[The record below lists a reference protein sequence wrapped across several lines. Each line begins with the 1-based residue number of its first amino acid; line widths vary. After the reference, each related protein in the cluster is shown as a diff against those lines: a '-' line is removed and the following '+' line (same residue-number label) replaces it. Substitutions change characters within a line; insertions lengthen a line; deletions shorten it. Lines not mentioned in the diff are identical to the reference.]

1 MYKTP
6 MQKLRV
12 VIVSPALADA
22 NNGNWQTARRWQQL
36 LSAHSARI
44 VRQWPDA
51 QADDDDVMLAL
62 HARRSADSVQAWHAR
77 HGQLGLGVVLTGTD
91 LYRDISQDLLAQR
104 SLALAHS
111 LVVLQGLGVR
121 SLPSAYQAKARVIF
135 QSTSTRQTL
144 PKTSRHLRVVMVGH
158 LREEKDPL
166 TLMAAARL
174 LPPDAGVFIDHIGA
188 ALDPALGQ
196 AAQATQAQCP
206 HYRWLGA
213 VPHTQTLQRIQ
224 RAHLLVH
231 CSRMEGGAHVL
242 MEAMCSGTPVLASR
256 IDGNVGLLGEDYAGY
271 FEPGDAPALAHFLRA
286 CRTAPNGHSLVAHLR
301 HQCALRAPLFEPQ
314 AERAALHHW
323 VQDLWTFDETI

>member
-1 MYKTP
+1 MYKSL

-22 NNGNWQTARRWQQL
+22 NNGNWQTARRWQRL
-36 LSAHSARI
+36 LSPHSARI

-51 QADDDDVMLAL
+51 QAGQDDVMLAL
-62 HARRSADSVQAWHAR
+62 HARRSADSVQAWHAT
-77 HGQLGLGVVLTGTD
+77 HGQRGLGLALTGTD
-91 LYRDISQDLLAQR
+91 LYRDIESDLQAQH
-104 SLALAHS
+104 SLALASS
-111 LVVLQGLGVR
+111 LVVLQSLGKEA
-121 SLPSAYQAKARVIF
+121 LPSLHHSKTRVIF
-135 QSTSTRQTL
+135 QSTGMRQAL
-144 PKTSRHLRVVMVGH
+144 PKSQRQMRVVMVGH

-174 LPPDAGVFIDHIGA
+174 LPKGCGILIDHIGA

-213 VPHTQTLQRIQ
+213 LPHPQTRQRIQ

-231 CSRMEGGAHVL
+231 TSRLEGGAHVL
-242 MEAMCSGTPVLASR
+242 MEAICSGTPVLASR
-256 IDGNVGLLGEDYAGY
+256 IDGNLGLLGNDYTGI
-271 FEPGDAPALAHFLRA
+271 FEPGDAQGLADLLLA
-286 CRTAPNGHSLVAHLR
+286 CRDPQKHPGLMAHLG

-314 AERAALHHW
+314 AERAALHRW
-323 VQDLWTFDETI
+323 VQDLWTI

>member
-1 MYKTP
+1 MYKPP

-22 NNGNWQTARRWQQL
+22 NNGNWQTARRWQHL

-51 QADDDDVMLAL
+51 QAGDDDVMLAL
-62 HARRSADSVQAWHAR
+62 HARRSADSVQAWHAQ
-77 HGQLGLGVVLTGTD
+77 HGQRGLGVVLTGTD
-91 LYRDISQDLLAQR
+91 LYRDIGHDLQAQR

-121 SLPSAYQAKARVIF
+121 SLPPRHQAKARVIF
-135 QSTSTRQTL
+135 QSTGTRQTL
-144 PKTSRHLRVVMVGH
+144 IKTTRHLRVVMVGH

-174 LPPDAGVFIDHIGA
+174 LPPDAGVRIDHIGA

-196 AAQATQAQCP
+196 AAQATQLACP
-206 HYRWLGA
+206 HYRWLGSL
-213 VPHTQTLQRIQ
+213 PHRQTLERIQ

-242 MEAMCSGTPVLASR
+242 MEAVCSGTPVLASR
-256 IDGNVGLLGEDYAGY
+256 IDGNVGLLGEDYEGL
-271 FEPGDAPALAHFLRA
+271 FEPGDAQALANFLQA
-286 CRTAPNGHSLVAHLR
+286 CRTPQNGHSLMAHLR

-314 AERAALHHW
+314 AERAALHRW
-323 VQDLWTFDETI
+323 VQDLWTL

>member
-1 MYKTP
+1 

-51 QADDDDVMLAL
+51 QASNDDVMLAL

-77 HGQLGLGVVLTGTD
+77 HGQRGLGVVLTGTD
-91 LYRDISQDLLAQR
+91 LYRDIAYDPQAQR
-104 SLALAHS
+104 SLTQAHS
-111 LVVLQGLGVR
+111 LVVLQGLGLR
-121 SLPSAYQAKARVIF
+121 SLPPQHQAKARVIF
-135 QSTSTRQTL
+135 QSTGTRQTL
-144 PKTSRHLRVVMVGH
+144 PKTTRHLRVVMVGH
-158 LREEKDPL
+158 LRDEKDPL

-174 LPPDAGVFIDHIGA
+174 LPPDSGILIDHIGA
-188 ALDPALGQ
+188 PLDAALGQ
-196 AAQATQAQCP
+196 AAQTTQAQCP

-213 VPHTQTLQRIQ
+213 VPHRQTLARIQ

-242 MEAMCSGTPVLASR
+242 MEAICSGTPVLASR
-256 IDGNVGLLGEDYAGY
+256 IDGNMGLLGEDYAGV
-271 FEPGDAPALAHFLRA
+271 FEPGDAPGLAALLLA
-286 CRTAPNGHSLVAHLR
+286 CRETPNGHTLVAHLQ

-314 AERAALHHW
+314 AERAALHRW
-323 VQDLWTFDETI
+323 VQDLWNL

>member
-1 MYKTP
+1 

-22 NNGNWQTARRWQQL
+22 NNGNWQAARRWQRL

-51 QADDDDVMLAL
+51 QADDDHVMLAL

-77 HGQLGLGVVLTGTD
+77 HGQRGLGVVLTGTD
-91 LYRDISQDLLAQR
+91 LYRDIGHDPTAQR
-104 SLALAHS
+104 SLALARS
-111 LVVLQGLGVR
+111 LVVLQGLGVQ
-121 SLPSAYQAKARVIF
+121 SLPPAHQAKARVII
-135 QSTSTRQTL
+135 QSTGTRQTL
-144 PKTSRHLRVVMVGH
+144 PKTARHLRVLMVGH

-166 TLMAAARL
+166 TLMAAAHL

-188 ALDPALGQ
+188 PLDAALGQ

-213 VPHTQTLQRIQ
+213 LPHAQTLQRIQ

-231 CSRMEGGAHVL
+231 TSRMEGGAHVL
-242 MEAMCSGTPVLASR
+242 MEAICSGTPVLASR
-256 IDGNVGLLGEDYAGY
+256 IDGNVGLLGEDYTGLFA
-271 FEPGDAPALAHFLRA
+271 PGDAQALADFLLA
-286 CRTAPNGHSLVAHLR
+286 CRTPPNGHGLVAHLQ

-314 AERAALHHW
+314 AERAALHRW
-323 VQDLWTFDETI
+323 VQDLWTL

>member
-1 MYKTP
+1 

-22 NNGNWQTARRWQQL
+22 NNGNWQTARRWQRL
-36 LSAHSARI
+36 LAGHEVRI

-51 QADDDDVMLAL
+51 QAHPDDVMLAL
-62 HARRSADSVQAWHAR
+62 HARRSADSVHAWHAQ
-77 HGQLGLGVVLTGTD
+77 HGPRGLGVVLTGTD
-91 LYRDISQDLLAQR
+91 LYRDIAHDPLAQR

-111 LVVLQGLGVR
+111 LVVLQGLGVQ
-121 SLPSAYQAKARVIF
+121 SLPSAHQAKARVIF
-135 QSTSTRQTL
+135 QSTGTRQTL
-144 PKTSRHLRVVMVGH
+144 PKTARHLRVVMVGH

-174 LPPDAGVFIDHIGA
+174 LPADAGVRIDHIGA
-188 ALDPALGQ
+188 PLEPALGL

-213 VPHTQTLQRIQ
+213 VPHAQTLQRIQ

-242 MEAMCSGTPVLASR
+242 MEAVCSGTPVLASR

-271 FEPGDAPALAHFLRA
+271 FKPGDAAALAAWLVA
-286 CRTAPNGHSLVAHLR
+286 CRVPVDGAALVAHLG
-301 HQCALRAPLFEPQ
+301 HQSALRAPLFEPQ
-314 AERAALHHW
+314 AERAALHRW
-323 VQDLWTFDETI
+323 VQELWTS

>member
-1 MYKTP
+1 

-22 NNGNWQTARRWQQL
+22 NNGNWQTARRWQRL
-36 LSAHSARI
+36 LSGHEVRI

-51 QADDDDVMLAL
+51 HAQQDDVMLAL
-62 HARRSADSVQAWHAR
+62 HARRSAESVQAWHAR
-77 HGQLGLGVVLTGTD
+77 HGQRGLGVVLTGTD
-91 LYRDISQDLLAQR
+91 LYRDIAHDRLAQR
-104 SLALAHS
+104 SLALAHT
-111 LVVLQGLGVR
+111 LVVLQGLGLQ
-121 SLPSAYQAKARVIF
+121 SLPSAHQAKARVIF
-135 QSTSTRQTL
+135 QSTGTRQTL
-144 PKTSRHLRVVMVGH
+144 PKTARHLRVLMVGH

-174 LPPDAGVFIDHIGA
+174 LPADAGVRIDHIGA
-188 ALDPALGQ
+188 PLEPALGL

-213 VPHTQTLQRIQ
+213 VPHRQTLERIQ

-242 MEAMCSGTPVLASR
+242 MEAVCSGTPVLASR

-271 FEPGDAPALAHFLRA
+271 FEPGDAPALAASLLA
-286 CRTAPNGHSLVAHLR
+286 CRVPVDGAALVAHLG

-314 AERAALHHW
+314 AERAALHRW
-323 VQDLWTFDETI
+323 VQELWTP

>member
-1 MYKTP
+1 

-22 NNGNWQTARRWQQL
+22 NNGNWQTARRWQRL

-51 QADDDDVMLAL
+51 QAGDDDVMLAL
-62 HARRSADSVQAWHAR
+62 HARRSAESVQAWHAR
-77 HGQLGLGVVLTGTD
+77 HGQRGLGVVLTGTD
-91 LYRDISQDLLAQR
+91 LYRDIAQDMQAQR

-121 SLPSAYQAKARVIF
+121 RLPSDYQAKAHVIF
-135 QSTSTRQTL
+135 QSTGTRRTL

-174 LPPDAGVFIDHIGA
+174 LTPGAGVFIDHIGA
-188 ALDPALGQ
+188 ALDPSLGQ

-213 VPHTQTLQRIQ
+213 ISHAQTLQRIQ

-242 MEAMCSGTPVLASR
+242 MEAICSGTPVLASR

-271 FEPGDAPALAHFLRA
+271 FEPGDAQALAHLLQA
-286 CRTAPNGHSLVAHLR
+286 CRSPQNGPSLMAHLQ

-314 AERAALHHW
+314 AERAALHRW
-323 VQDLWTFDETI
+323 VQDLWTL